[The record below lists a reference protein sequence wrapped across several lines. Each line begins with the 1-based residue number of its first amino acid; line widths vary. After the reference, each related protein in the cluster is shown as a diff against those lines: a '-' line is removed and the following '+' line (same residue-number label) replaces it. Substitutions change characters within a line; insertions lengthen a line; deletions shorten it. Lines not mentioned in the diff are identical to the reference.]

1 VPVAAGGSSTAHI
14 SAFSK
19 GGATQGGGIAGS
31 SPFTRRF
38 RGPSCKALSVL
49 LAALFALPMT
59 VEQLAISYQK
69 HTWRNA
75 HEPSL
80 VVGRRCRKS
89 HDGFLRLRL

>member
-1 VPVAAGGSSTAHI
+1 M
-14 SAFSK
+14 
-19 GGATQGGGIAGS
+19 
-31 SPFTRRF
+31 
-38 RGPSCKALSVL
+38 L

-80 VVGRRCRKS
+80 VIGRRCGKS
-89 HDGFLRLRL
+89 HDGFLRLRLSTRGTSIAKRACHRPGKRFVTGVTQRPILADRYVTQVT